1 LFVILLL
8 FFCLSIDANRQG
20 KNFASSSP
28 QGSQQCFV
36 KKEVGDA
43 EAKNEEKKNEDAD
56 VKEERTIVQIHP
68 SASEITV
75 GIRKKGIFTERGGE
89 LFDVLWSQYWGIL
102 ILAIT
107 VVYPIFLLVLAG
119 CYVLGFVESFA
130 AVLGCIGLVY
140 AALLC
145 VIISTFLTSALP
157 AILLLQ
163 SV

>member
-1 LFVILLL
+1 M
-8 FFCLSIDANRQG
+8 
-20 KNFASSSP
+20 
-28 QGSQQCFV
+28 
-36 KKEVGDA
+36 GDA
-43 EAKNEEKKNEDAD
+43 EAKNQEKKGEDAD
-56 VKEERTIVQIHP
+56 VATGKEEQTFVRIHP

-75 GIRKKGIFTERGGE
+75 GIEKKGIFTGRGGE

-102 ILAIT
+102 IVAIT
-107 VVYPIFLLVLAG
+107 IVYPIFLLVLAG

-163 SV
+163 SI